1 MLDYVVRCRKDY
13 CENLFYSDAIVQ
25 MRAYRGFR
33 CSQRSDRMP
42 NLLND
47 LISVRLPFSMK
58 FYLIKGNEVK
68 MEEMLG
74 LDSLEE

>member
-1 MLDYVVRCRKDY
+1 MSS
-13 CENLFYSDAIVQ
+13 E

-33 CSQRSDRMP
+33 CSQRSDRIS

-68 MEEMLG
+68 TEEMLG